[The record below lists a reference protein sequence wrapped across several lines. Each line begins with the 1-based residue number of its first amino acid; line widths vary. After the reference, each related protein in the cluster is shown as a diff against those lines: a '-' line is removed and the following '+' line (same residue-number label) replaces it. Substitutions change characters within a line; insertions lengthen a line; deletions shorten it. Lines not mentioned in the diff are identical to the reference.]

1 MTCVASALILQLSG
15 PANTRIRALSQR
27 VAVAKRYDHLMRVRV
42 GLHLRPRA
50 LDRIKQS
57 EASTAL
63 VDPIADRFVE
73 SASLLLTSASLS
85 TLCARLIIDRN
96 AVRASTKACA
106 EERAR
111 AVRLFES
118 YSADLERQR
127 IL

>member
-15 PANTRIRALSQR
+15 PANTRIRALSHR

-73 SASLLLTSASLS
+73 LS
-85 TLCARLIIDRN
+85 FVIN
-96 AVRASTKACA
+96 AVRSPH
-106 EERAR
+106 
-111 AVRLFES
+111 
-118 YSADLERQR
+118 Y
-127 IL
+127 